1 MADGRESIW
10 SVTEEERRW
19 YFALFPAVLI
29 CSVSYYAG
37 FVIDW
42 TQGVHQSVG
51 ILMLAFGALGVSS
64 AIFSMVLVAGG
75 SFMVISMGWL
85 RDKVNAQRESVQ
97 ARLKWKPSGRSGSK
111 KVWKR
116 VSQKAGAWSAKSSAS
131 AKSRGTRRKTN
142 SGLMRH

>member
-29 CSVSYYAG
+29 CSVAYYAN

-64 AIFSMVLVAGG
+64 AILSMVLVAGG

-85 RDKVNAQRESVQ
+85 QDKLEAQRA
-97 ARLKWKPSGRSGSK
+97 ARKAEREAEREKWVAEGIAEGR
-111 KVWKR
+111 R
-116 VSQKAGAWSAKSSAS
+116 LEREEQQ
-131 AKSRGTRRKTN
+131 RRREEQNGTKDE
-142 SGLMRH
+142 

>member
-10 SVTEEERRW
+10 SVTEGERRW
-19 YFALFPAVLI
+19 YFALFPTVLI
-29 CSVSYYAG
+29 CSFSYYAG

-85 RDKVNAQRESVQ
+85 QDKLEAQRA
-97 ARLKWKPSGRSGSK
+97 ARKAEREAEREKWIAEGIETGIAEGRRLEREEQRKREEQRNGK
-111 KVWKR
+111 KDE
-116 VSQKAGAWSAKSSAS
+116 
-131 AKSRGTRRKTN
+131 
-142 SGLMRH
+142 

>member
-29 CSVSYYAG
+29 CSVAYYAN

-85 RDKVNAQRESVQ
+85 RDKVNAQRESVRQ
-97 ARLKWKPSGRSGSK
+97 KWVHEGMEKGIKKGIAEGRRLEREEQRKREDEAQDGNASGE
-111 KVWKR
+111 
-116 VSQKAGAWSAKSSAS
+116 
-131 AKSRGTRRKTN
+131 
-142 SGLMRH
+142 